1 MVLKRIEP
9 LSLAKVAAL
18 LYGGIG
24 LIVGVLVA
32 AVATLGFAF
41 APGGENA
48 PPAFLAPLFGVGAI
62 VAFPLLYGFFGALA
76 ALVGAALYNLAA
88 RLAGGVR
95 LVLE

>member
-24 LIVGVLVA
+24 LIVGVLVSV
-32 AVATLGFAF
+32 VATLGFAF

-48 PPAFLAPLFGVGAI
+48 PPALLAPLFGVGAI
-62 VAFPLLYGFFGALA
+62 VLFPLLYGFFGALA

-88 RLAGGVR
+88 RWTGGVR
-95 LVLE
+95 LVIE